1 MMQDIRYTLEV
12 EPIIRAYDNVFPSLI
27 KVWQANGHKEY
38 FAANKELETKFPN
51 WENISIKY
59 ETLDFK
65 RLQSGVLPKD
75 IQYLVPSQKTTS
87 KRILER
93 RKIASKFS

>member
-12 EPIIRAYDNVFPSLI
+12 EPIIRAYDDMFPLLANC
-27 KVWQANGHKEY
+27 WAANGHKEY
-38 FAANKELETKFPN
+38 FAASKELETKFPN

-65 RLQSGVLPKD
+65 RLQSTVLPKD
-75 IQYLVPSQKTTS
+75 IQYLVPHQKTTS

-93 RKIASKFS
+93 RKIAGRI